1 MNIEII
7 KTKRKTISL
16 EIQREG
22 RVIVRAP
29 LGITERELEDFIESH
44 KSWIERKRRL
54 LEERKQQALSIKAP
68 PSDEISPQE
77 WKQIKTSFAEA
88 VEEYCHRMNVTVGRI
103 TIRDQKTRWGSCSAK
118 GNVNFNYR
126 LYYMPRELME
136 YVVVHEL
143 AHRKHMDHS
152 ARFWEEVARY
162 CPKYRIHRKELKK
175 YEI

>member
-1 MNIEII
+1 MNVEII

-16 EIQREG
+16 EIHREG

-44 KSWIERKRRL
+44 KNWIERKKRL
-54 LEERKQQALSIKAP
+54 LEERRQQAFSTKAP
-68 PSDEISPQE
+68 PADEISPQE

-152 ARFWEEVARY
+152 AQFWEEVERY
-162 CPKYRIHRKELKK
+162 CPQYRTYRKELKK

>member
-1 MNIEII
+1 MNVEII

-16 EIQREG
+16 EIHREG

-44 KSWIERKRRL
+44 KSWIEQKRRL
-54 LEERKQQALSIKAP
+54 LEERKQQALSTKAP
-68 PSDEISPQE
+68 PADEISPKE
-77 WKQIKTSFAEA
+77 WKQIRTSFAEA

-152 ARFWEEVARY
+152 ARFWEEVERY
-162 CPKYRIHRKELKK
+162 CPKYRTYRKELKK